1 MKPLPKAMRLL
12 FVFCMLIVLMP
23 AAAKAAKHTY
33 TVSNAKNGSDITKK
47 LQYYLDYA
55 AEGEAGD
62 TYEIIVPAGTYHLSA
77 SLALYSN
84 TTLISNGVTYI
95 RDNGKKTMLRAGRP
109 SEQVPLYR
117 YNGYHDIAIIGG
129 TWDGNKGTVPIYRNA
144 HEKNITIKDCTFCRT
159 KSTHMVTFGACKNVL
174 IDNCTFKDFI
184 GKSTARTEALQFDIM
199 KEAVFPNQPAYDD
212 TPCADITVQN
222 CTFTGVPS
230 GVGTHSS
237 IAGSY
242 FNNFKFLNN
251 TFTDLFSYAIITSNF
266 TNCEISGNK
275 ITDCG
280 SGIIIRTYAKE
291 VKSFYPSLSRN
302 VTVVK
307 KQNVK
312 VSGNTIS
319 VKYRGYKSMA
329 TAIKVYGQKT
339 KKKNKLGAP
348 AADYRA
354 GKIEISGNTITFPV
368 KGIAVAL
375 EGAVSCKVNSNNIT
389 VNVQNKATNA
399 GPGDGIR
406 LTKCQKCTVSGN
418 TIVSKANNKLCETQ
432 SGINLLKS
440 KKTKISKNPIKG
452 FASDGVRVND
462 SSTATVTRNKIKS
475 CKRFGIL
482 AWKKSKATIS
492 KNTIKKSGKKAT
504 RTMEGGK
511 INGKTIGPND

>member
-1 MKPLPKAMRLL
+1 
-12 FVFCMLIVLMP
+12 
-23 AAAKAAKHTY
+23 
-33 TVSNAKNGSDITKK
+33 
-47 LQYYLDYA
+47 
-55 AEGEAGD
+55 
-62 TYEIIVPAGTYHLSA
+62 
-77 SLALYSN
+77 
-84 TTLISNGVTYI
+84 
-95 RDNGKKTMLRAGRP
+95 
-109 SEQVPLYR
+109 
-117 YNGYHDIAIIGG
+117 
-129 TWDGNKGTVPIYRNA
+129 
-144 HEKNITIKDCTFCRT
+144 
-159 KSTHMVTFGACKNVL
+159 MVTFGACKNVL

-329 TAIKVYGQKT
+329 
-339 KKKNKLGAP
+339 
-348 AADYRA
+348 
-354 GKIEISGNTITFPV
+354 
-368 KGIAVAL
+368 VAMDL
-375 EGAVSCKVNSNNIT
+375 
-389 VNVQNKATNA
+389 
-399 GPGDGIR
+399 
-406 LTKCQKCTVSGN
+406 
-418 TIVSKANNKLCETQ
+418 
-432 SGINLLKS
+432 
-440 KKTKISKNPIKG
+440 
-452 FASDGVRVND
+452 
-462 SSTATVTRNKIKS
+462 
-475 CKRFGIL
+475 
-482 AWKKSKATIS
+482 
-492 KNTIKKSGKKAT
+492 
-504 RTMEGGK
+504 
-511 INGKTIGPND
+511 